1 MKILMKSVDMICVS
15 NKDGKISPIKYKF
28 VGKDEQIHIVKIN
41 KILERNE
48 ERLAGNRMYIYK
60 VMSIINNSQRVYE
73 MKYELATCK
82 WYIYKM

>member
-1 MKILMKSVDMICVS
+1 MKVIMKSVEMICVS
-15 NKDGKISPIKYKF
+15 NQDGKISPIKYKY
-28 VGKDEQIHIVKIN
+28 VDKSEQIHIVKID

-48 ERLAGNRMYIYK
+48 EKLAGNRMYVYK
-60 VMSIINNSQRVYE
+60 VMSVINEAERVYE